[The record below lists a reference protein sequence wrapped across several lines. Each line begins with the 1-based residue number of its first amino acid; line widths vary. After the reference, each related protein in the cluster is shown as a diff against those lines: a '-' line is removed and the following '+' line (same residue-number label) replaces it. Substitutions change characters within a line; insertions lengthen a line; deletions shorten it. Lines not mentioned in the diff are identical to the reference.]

1 MPQEAPQE
9 ITSLLQA
16 WCRGDEKALERL
28 VPLVDGELRRITRRQ
43 RGKLRRDA
51 TLTTT
56 ALVNEAYVRLIEV
69 RQTSWQHR
77 AHFFALCARVMR
89 GILVDHARA
98 HGSAKRGGGSLH
110 VPLDEALVVSRER
123 SSDLVAIDD
132 ALNELAK
139 MDPRKGRV
147 VELRFFGGLTVEETA
162 EVLSVSAE
170 TVLRDWRLARMWLVR
185 ELSRGAPNG
194 SGAMATD

>member
-1 MPQEAPQE
+1 M
-9 ITSLLQA
+9 LQA

-98 HGSAKRGGGSLH
+98 HGSAKRGGGALH

-194 SGAMATD
+194 SGAMARG